1 MIDVIKTIIRW
12 SDLSKQ
18 RVTKK
23 KRSSC
28 RLDTLITAVA
38 NEIIAYRVLVVVVP
52 AGSFYSC
59 LIPPP
64 SFGCFDH
71 LFQVLSYCKLVNSTT
86 TDNRFE
92 LKEKVNKLNLK
103 TLDDNFVRDCF
114 FFSYLIQCSIK
125 N

>member
-1 MIDVIKTIIRW
+1 MK
-12 SDLSKQ
+12 
-18 RVTKK
+18 
-23 KRSSC
+23 SSRIVC
-28 RLDTLITAVA
+28 WLLLFQPAAFI
-38 NEIIAYRVLVVVVP
+38 LV
-52 AGSFYSC
+52 SF
-59 LIPPP
+59 PP